1 MTLVDSAVYV
11 DGEKVSTGSS
21 PADAVRLARERGG
34 MVWIG
39 LRSTDA
45 EELGELQ
52 KLLDLHPLA
61 VKDCLRGH
69 QRAKFERYGP
79 MGFLVVQ
86 PARYVDESEEVV
98 FTEVDFFV
106 GEDFIVTV
114 SGVND
119 IDVHAVQADLEQHPG
134 ILEKG
139 PYGIVW
145 ALMSTVLDGYNP
157 VADGVENDID
167 EIEEQLF
174 SQAKE
179 VSRRIFGLQRE
190 VIDLQHA
197 TYPLV
202 DILDRLQTLVA
213 EATHGRDAPAF
224 RELDDRASHVV
235 DRVDSFRH
243 TLDSALTVHAS
254 LVEQENN
261 EAMRSMTEAGLQQ
274 NEQVKKVS
282 GWAAILFAPTLVGT
296 VYGMNF
302 DNMPELHWSL
312 GYPLALLAMLA
323 TSVTLYLIFK
333 RRGWL

>member
-1 MTLVDSAVYV
+1 MALVDSAVYV
-11 DGEKVSTGSS
+11 DGERVSTGES
-21 PADAVRLARERGG
+21 PADCVRTARQRGG

-39 LRSTDA
+39 LRTPDA
-45 EELGELQ
+45 AELGELQ
-52 KLLDLHPLA
+52 QLLDLHPLA

-79 MGFLVVQ
+79 MAFLVVQ
-86 PARYVDESEEVV
+86 PARYVDESEEVI

-106 GEDFIVTV
+106 GDDFIVTV
-114 SGVND
+114 SGVD
-119 IDVHAVQADLEQHPG
+119 DVDVHAVQSDLEQHTG
-134 ILEKG
+134 IPKKG

-145 ALMSTVLDGYNP
+145 AIMSNVLDGYTP

-174 SQAKE
+174 SESKE

-202 DILDRLQTLVA
+202 DMLDRLQAMLADVTD
-213 EATHGRDAPAF
+213 GRETPAF
-224 RELDDRASHVV
+224 RELDDRAAHVV
-235 DRVDSFRH
+235 DRVDAFRH

-261 EAMRSMTEAGLQQ
+261 EAMRSMTETGLQQ

-296 VYGMNF
+296 IYGMNF
-302 DNMPELHWSL
+302 DDMPELHWAF

>member
-11 DGEKVSTGSS
+11 DGKRVSAGES
-21 PADAVRLARERGG
+21 PADSVRIARERGG

-39 LRSTDA
+39 LHSTDA
-45 EELGELQ
+45 AELGELQ
-52 KLLDLHPLA
+52 RLLDLHPLA

-69 QRAKFERYGP
+69 QRAKFERFGA

-86 PARYVDESEEVV
+86 PARYLDESEEVV
-98 FTEVDFFV
+98 FSEVDFFV
-106 GEDFIVTV
+106 GADFIVTV
-114 SGVND
+114 RDGDD
-119 IDVHAVQADLEQHPG
+119 IDEHAVQADLEGHPN
-134 ILEKG
+134 ILAKG

-145 ALMSTVLDGYNP
+145 ALMTSVLDGYGP
-157 VADGVENDID
+157 VVDGVENDID

-174 SQAKE
+174 SQE
-179 VSRRIFGLQRE
+179 GEISRRIFGLQRE

-197 TYPLV
+197 TSPLI
-202 DILDRLQTLVA
+202 DILDRLQAMVA
-213 EATHGRDAPAF
+213 DTASSQEAPAF

-235 DRVDSFRH
+235 DRVDAFRH

-261 EAMRSMTEAGLQQ
+261 AAMRSMTETGLQQ

-296 VYGMNF
+296 IYGMNF
-302 DNMPELHWSL
+302 DNMPELHWAF

-323 TSVTLYLIFK
+323 TSVTLYAIFK

>member
-1 MTLVDSAVYV
+1 MAVIDSAVYL
-11 DGEKVSTGSS
+11 DGARVSDGHA
-21 PADAVRLARERGG
+21 PADAVREARERGG

-69 QRAKFERYGP
+69 QRSKFERFGP

-86 PARYVDESEEVV
+86 PARYVDETEEVI

-106 GEDFIVTV
+106 GADFIVTV
-114 SGVND
+114 QNED
-119 IDVHAVQADLEQHPG
+119 QIDVHAVQRDLERHPG

-145 ALMSTVLDGYNP
+145 ALLSNVLDGYGP
-157 VADGVENDID
+157 VIDGVENDVD

-202 DILDRLQTLVA
+202 DIFDRLQTMVA
-213 EATHGRDAPAF
+213 DETDGREAPAF
-224 RELDDRASHVV
+224 RELDDRAGHIV
-235 DRVDSFRH
+235 DRVDAFRH

-261 EAMRSMTEAGLQQ
+261 EAMRSMTETGLQQ

-282 GWAAILFAPTLVGT
+282 GWAAVLFAPTLIGT
-296 VYGMNF
+296 IYGMNF
-302 DNMPELHWSL
+302 DDMPELHWRF